1 MVKIEVT
8 DEVHAPSNPN
18 RPRNQVAY
26 AHLAGRDGKAQPHPE
41 RVFIPLW
48 REDKPFAAGLYTLA
62 PQSVYADK
70 WRSLALTPKLVPI
83 AAR

>member
-8 DEVHAPSNPN
+8 AEVIPPTAPK
-18 RPRNQVAY
+18 RPRNQVAF
-26 AHLAGRDGKAQPHPE
+26 AFLADRNGKPQPHPE
-41 RVFIPLW
+41 KVFVPIWDDQQPYA
-48 REDKPFAAGLYTLA
+48 PGLYTLA

-70 WRSLALTPKLVPI
+70 WRSLALTPKLVAI